1 MDGGSGFER
10 DQTRDLV
17 VLERGEH
24 RLQLRRHH
32 HQPAHR
38 LGFSLAMRKSGVRF
52 RGWGS
57 GAEKRSTEPP

>member
-1 MDGGSGFER
+1 
-10 DQTRDLV
+10 
-17 VLERGEH
+17 
-24 RLQLRRHH
+24 
-32 HQPAHR
+32 